1 MVWNDKVVVLDDM
14 LLVWDNLVVAQD
26 DLFVVLDDM
35 LLVWDKL
42 VVAQDDLFVVLYNL
56 IVDMRVLLMN
66 LKQEILIF

>member
-1 MVWNDKVVVLDDM
+1 MVLDDK

-42 VVAQDDLFVVLYNL
+42 VVAQDDLFVVWYNL
-56 IVDMRVLLMN
+56 IVDIRVLSMN
-66 LKQEILIF
+66 LKQEI

>member
-26 DLFVVLDDM
+26 DLFVVLDHM

-42 VVAQDDLFVVLYNL
+42 VVAHDDLFVVLYNL

-66 LKQEILIF
+66 LKQEI